1 VNGLA
6 PSVRVV
12 LDASVRAYRA
22 GTVLAGGTPARVMR
36 LTSDGATTVRALL
49 DGRPVGAAGRQLA
62 RRLVDAG
69 LAHPRP
75 PRDDGASV
83 TVIVPARDRPRAL
96 ARCLTAM
103 EPGRPVIVVDDGSCD
118 AAAVAEVARRQGA
131 RLLRCERSAGPAA
144 ARNAALAAATTE
156 LIAFV
161 DSDCVPTPGWLGGLA
176 GHFADPL
183 VAAVA
188 PRVAPIPNAGSRS
201 PRERYCAARSP
212 LDMGPR
218 ESRVV
223 PLGRVPYVPTAAL
236 VVRRRALAHPFD
248 ERLRYG
254 EDVDL
259 VWRLHD
265 AGWRIRYDPS
275 STVHH
280 GEPQTWRAWL
290 TRRWRYGTSAAA
302 LARRHPDRLRPVVA
316 HPLPTAAVA
325 LVLCGRPRLGVA
337 ALALHV
343 ALIDRRLR
351 RTGVPRSQVVAWSA
365 RAAGRT
371 FLAWARAATALGAP
385 ALLVALR
392 RPHARY
398 AALALLVTAPAEEW
412 ARRRP
417 PLDPL
422 RWTAACIVDDAAYGL
437 GVWWGCL
444 RHRSVTP
451 LLPAL
456 QWST

>member
-1 VNGLA
+1 
-6 PSVRVV
+6 
-12 LDASVRAYRA
+12 
-22 GTVLAGGTPARVMR
+22 MR

-236 VVRRRALAHPFD
+236 VVRRRALADPFD

-302 LARRHPDRLRPVVA
+302 LARRLQ
-316 HPLPTAAVA
+316 TACAPSW
-325 LVLCGRPRLGVA
+325 RIRFPPPRWRWCCA
-337 ALALHV
+337 AAR
-343 ALIDRRLR
+343 AW
-351 RTGVPRSQVVAWSA
+351 GSPRSHSTSRSSTAVCEEPAFPFASGRVVGA

-371 FLAWARAATALGAP
+371 FLAWARAAAALGAP